1 MVIKNKEEKL
11 VTIID
16 DINCGTL
23 FKAKRTAKSRNKGGS
38 EFGYYIKVDNKSA
51 NIDINNVRMFANYCL
66 GLNVETG
73 QLRVFHIYEECTPL
87 RSEII
92 LK

>member
-1 MVIKNKEEKL
+1 MIIKNKEEKL
-11 VTIID
+11 VTIIN
-16 DINCGTL
+16 DINCGAL
-23 FKAKRTAKSRNKGGS
+23 FKTKRTAKSRNKGGS

-51 NIDINNVRMFANYCL
+51 KIDINNVRMFANYCL

-87 RSEII
+87 GSEII

>member
-1 MVIKNKEEKL
+1 MVIKNKEEMP
-11 VTIID
+11 VTRIK
-16 DINCGTL
+16 DISCGAL
-23 FKAKRTAKSRNKGGS
+23 FKTKRTARSRNRGS

-51 NIDINNVRMFANYCL
+51 NIDINNVGIFGNYCL

-73 QLRVFHIYEECTPL
+73 QLRVFYTYEECTPL